1 MKKLNVCLVSLTV
14 APDSQDG
21 AAKFIRGV
29 FDYLNKQEYI
39 NIKLITA
46 KWNKKLDIPNI
57 IQLKIIKKSFL
68 WIPQFIFKTLKLI
81 RNQQYDII
89 HGNGPKGALPFIL
102 LSNRKKF
109 ISTLHDLGPFETKF
123 SLIPLEKYLFR
134 WVAKKAIIITTCSNS
149 VRKEIKH
156 YIPEIN
162 IKKIFNLYSAIEN
175 KFKPYP
181 KEAQELKKRMGIKGP
196 VLLYIGRIAS
206 YKGVNDIITAYR
218 SAKKIIPNLNLI
230 IGGKPDFYMEK
241 IYENWKRKYND
252 IYFLGFLPE
261 EVIPF
266 YYSMA
271 DIFITYSYAAE
282 GFGLTPVEAIA
293 CGTPVI
299 CSSLPAFKEVLQD
312 NAIYVPPKSPS
323 LLAAEI
329 INLINDE
336 DKRTEMVNKAQH
348 FIRRYSWDSVGKKLQ
363 EIYEI
368 FLTH

>member
-1 MKKLNVCLVSLTV
+1 
-14 APDSQDG
+14 
-21 AAKFIRGV
+21 
-29 FDYLNKQEYI
+29 
-39 NIKLITA
+39 
-46 KWNKKLDIPNI
+46 
-57 IQLKIIKKSFL
+57 
-68 WIPQFIFKTLKLI
+68 
-81 RNQQYDII
+81 
-89 HGNGPKGALPFIL
+89 
-102 LSNRKKF
+102 
-109 ISTLHDLGPFETKF
+109 
-123 SLIPLEKYLFR
+123 
-134 WVAKKAIIITTCSNS
+134 
-149 VRKEIKH
+149 
-156 YIPEIN
+156 
-162 IKKIFNLYSAIEN
+162 
-175 KFKPYP
+175 
-181 KEAQELKKRMGIKGP
+181 MGIKGP

-241 IYENWKRKYND
+241 IYENWKRIYND
-252 IYFLGFLPE
+252 IYFIGFIPE